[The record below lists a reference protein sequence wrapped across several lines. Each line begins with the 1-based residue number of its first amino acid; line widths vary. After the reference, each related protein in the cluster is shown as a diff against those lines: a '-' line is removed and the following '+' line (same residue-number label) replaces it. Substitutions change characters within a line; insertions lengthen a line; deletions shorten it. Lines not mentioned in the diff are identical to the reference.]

1 MTINEAA
8 LEWRRCAAL
17 TADAKQE
24 LIKAV
29 IEALAAGASEYQV
42 ADQVGVQRLT
52 IRTWIGK

>member
-1 MTINEAA
+1 MTLGEAA

-52 IRTWIGK
+52 IRSWIGK